1 MAVPVY
7 RGHFGKPQ
15 AERLLWRA
23 GYGPRKGE
31 AERLAKLGLEGAVH
45 KLTNPGREHLRG
57 PRPHDDNG
65 RPLAPNDA
73 WGHDQLWW
81 LDRMVR
87 TSRPLVERMT
97 LVWHDWFATS
107 RDGVGPAR
115 LMLRQ
120 NNLFRTH
127 ALGSFHTLLEE
138 VTKDPAM
145 LLWLSGTD
153 NTKDAP
159 NENYGRELMELFT
172 IGADRGGYTEHDVR
186 EQARALTGWRN
197 SWDDNLG
204 PVKFRYDPK
213 RHDTGVKRIFGKR
226 GHFDWR
232 DSCRLCVRHRLHP
245 SFFVAK
251 LWTYFVPTP
260 PSAGTK
266 RALQGVYVH
275 SGYQVKPVVAAI
287 LKHPALYDGPRM
299 VKSPAVYTAGLLR
312 ALGRGIDTEAW
323 TWLMSLAGQQLFY
336 PPNVSGWDDTRWLD
350 TATYRA
356 RWAIASYAIRPKVLD
371 SDKAKL
377 PNDAARLMSR
387 AESFWGQPSLTGQ
400 THAQLKHF
408 VKSALGDADDHWKKR
423 AYPALIENALRQLLA
438 ASPDLQTC

>member
-7 RGHFGKPQ
+7 RGRFGKPQ

-23 GYGPRKGE
+23 GFGPRKGE
-31 AERLAKLGLEGAVH
+31 AEKLAKLGLEGAVH
-45 KLTNPGREHLRG
+45 KLTNPGRERFHG

-65 RPLAPNDA
+65 HRLAPNDA

-87 TSRPLVERMT
+87 TNRPLVERMT

-120 NNLFRTH
+120 NNLFRAH
-127 ALGSFHTLLEE
+127 ALGSFSTLLME

-153 NTKDAP
+153 NTKDSP
-159 NENYGRELMELFT
+159 NENYGREVMELFT
-172 IGADRGGYTEHDVR
+172 IGADRHGYTERDVR

-204 PVKFRYDPK
+204 PVRFRYDPS
-213 RHDTGVKRIFGKR
+213 RHDTGVKTIFGKR
-226 GHFDWR
+226 GRFDWK
-232 DSCRLCVRHRLHP
+232 DSCRLCVHHRLHP
-245 SFFVAK
+245 SFFVTK
-251 LWTYFVPTP
+251 MWSYFIPTP
-260 PSAGTK
+260 PPAGTK
-266 RALQGVYVH
+266 RALQRLYVEH
-275 SGYQVKPVVAAI
+275 GYQMKPVVAAI
-287 LKHPALYDGPRM
+287 LRHPALYTRPRM

-323 TWLMSLAGQQLFY
+323 TWLMQLAGQALFY
-336 PPNVSGWDDTRWLD
+336 PPNVSGWDDSRWLD

-356 RWAIASYAIRPKVLD
+356 RWAIVSYAIRHKVLD

-377 PNDAARLMSR
+377 PNDALKLMSR
-387 AESFWGQPSLTGQ
+387 AEGFWGNPALTGH
-400 THAQLKHF
+400 THAQLMRF
-408 VKSALGDADDHWKKR
+408 VKNALRDADDHWKKR
-423 AYPALIENALRQLLA
+423 AYPAMIENALRQLLA
-438 ASPDLQTC
+438 ASPDLQTS

>member
-23 GYGPRKGE
+23 GFGPRRGQ
-31 AERLAKLGLEGAVH
+31 AEKLAKLGLEGAVH
-45 KLTNPGREHLRG
+45 KLTHPGRERLRG

-65 RPLAPNDA
+65 HRLAPRDA

-107 RDGVGPAR
+107 RGGVGPAR

-127 ALGSFHTLLEE
+127 ALGSFATLLEE

-153 NTKDAP
+153 NTKDSP

-172 IGADRGGYTEHDVR
+172 IGADRGGYTERDVR

-197 SWDDNLG
+197 SWDDTLG
-204 PVKFRYDPK
+204 PVRFRYEPK
-213 RHDTGVKRIFGKR
+213 SHDTGVKTIFGKR
-226 GHFDWR
+226 GRFDWK
-232 DSCRLCVRHRLHP
+232 DSCRLCVHHRLHP
-245 SFFVAK
+245 SFFVTK
-251 LWTYFVPTP
+251 LWSYFVPTP
-260 PSAGTK
+260 PPAGTK
-266 RALQGVYVH
+266 RALQRLYVEH
-275 SGYQVKPVVAAI
+275 GYQVKPVVSAI
-287 LKHPALYDGPRM
+287 LRHPALYTGPRM

-323 TWLMSLAGQQLFY
+323 TWLMRLAGQALFY
-336 PPNVSGWDDTRWLD
+336 PPNVAGWDDTRWLD

-356 RWAIASYAIRPKVLD
+356 RWAIASYAIRPNVLD

-377 PNDAARLMSR
+377 PNDPHKLMRR
-387 AESFWGQPSLTGQ
+387 AESFWGNPSLTGH
-400 THAQLKHF
+400 THAQLQRF
-408 VKSALGDADDHWKKR
+408 AKSALGDADDRWKRR
-423 AYPALIENALRQLLA
+423 AYPALIENGLRQLLA